1 MTKITFRSPNYKN
14 GKSITLKGFKLDESK
29 VYCNFCGVE
38 LTQKEELPSVI
49 TFHKKETE
57 GSKDI
62 HKMTYVTKYL
72 CFNCIEKLT
81 GRRPDN
87 E

>member
-1 MTKITFRSPNYKN
+1 MTRITFRSSNCKN
-14 GKSITLKGFKLDESK
+14 GKSITLKGFKLDAYK
-29 VYCNFCGVE
+29 VCCNMCGAE
-38 LTQKEELPSVI
+38 LTQKEIIPSVI

-62 HKMTYVTKYL
+62 HTIKRVTEYL

-81 GRRPDN
+81 GRRPDY

>member
-1 MTKITFRSPNYKN
+1 MRLIMTTF
-14 GKSITLKGFKLDESK
+14 SIQEYTEANIL
-29 VYCNFCGVE
+29 
-38 LTQKEELPSVI
+38 QKEMIPSVI
-49 TFHKKETE
+49 TFYTKETE

-62 HKMTYVTKYL
+62 HKMKYVIKYL

>member
-14 GKSITLKGFKLDESK
+14 GKSITLKGCKLDDYK
-29 VYCNFCGVE
+29 VYCNQCGTE
-38 LTQKEELPSVI
+38 LMQREIEPSVI
-49 TFHKKETE
+49 TFYEKKVED
-57 GSKDI
+57 SKDI
-62 HKMTYVTKYL
+62 DKMTYIIKYL

-81 GRRPDN
+81 GRRPDH

>member
-1 MTKITFRSPNYKN
+1 MSKRITFRSPNYKN
-14 GKSITLKGFKLDESK
+14 GKSITLKSFKLDYSE
-29 VYCNFCGVE
+29 VCCNQCGKE
-38 LTQKEELPSVI
+38 LTQKEIIPSII
-49 TFHKKETE
+49 TFYKRETE

-62 HKMTYVTKYL
+62 HMKYVTKYL